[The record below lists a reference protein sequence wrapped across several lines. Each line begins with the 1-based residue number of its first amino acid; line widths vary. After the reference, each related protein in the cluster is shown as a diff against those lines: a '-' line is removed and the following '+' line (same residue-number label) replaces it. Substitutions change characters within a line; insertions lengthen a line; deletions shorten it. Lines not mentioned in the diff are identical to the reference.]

1 MLGES
6 VILVGEVERARTA
19 PAVHARPLRGA
30 LTIEDVVVGRVLVAP
45 ERKGRDLEE
54 FVGRLVTARGH
65 LVLGMEGALTL
76 VVTSFRP
83 HG

>member
-6 VILVGEVERARTA
+6 VILVGEVERAKGSPL
-19 PAVHARPLRGA
+19 PAQGPLA
-30 LTIEDVVVGRVLVAP
+30 IEDVVVGRVLVAP

-83 HG
+83 HA

>member
-6 VILVGEVERARTA
+6 VILVGEVELARRN
-19 PAVHARPLRGA
+19 PAEGSRTLA
-30 LTIEDVVVGRVLVAP
+30 IEDVVVGRVLVAR
-45 ERKGRDLEE
+45 ESKGRDLED

>member
-6 VILVGEVERARTA
+6 VILVGEVERAQAA
-19 PAVHARPLRGA
+19 PAARQPSGA
-30 LTIEDVVVGRVLVAP
+30 LAIEDVVVGRVLVAP
-45 ERKGRDLEE
+45 ERKGRDLEG

-83 HG
+83 H